1 MDKNKRIYY
10 VLMSLAAVAV
20 VLTAMACIV
29 IADGSLLYTLALV
42 VPLAL
47 VEAVIFMMLY
57 LYPTLCEQAQH
68 SEKKRHKPRMPYV
81 PDPEGFRWV
90 ESGVSSLGI
99 ALIILCLA
107 LTLIGQISWL
117 GFALLAVALLSG
129 TYAVNLYLTIRIY
142 RIAGQPVKKK
152 VAWHVLLEVVDVV
165 VDFFVL

>member
-1 MDKNKRIYY
+1 MEKNKRIYY

-68 SEKKRHKPRMPYV
+68 SEKKRRKPRMPYV

-99 ALIILCLA
+99 ALILLCLA
-107 LTLIGQISWL
+107 LALIGQISWL
-117 GFALLAVALLSG
+117 GFGLLAFGLLAA
-129 TYAVNLYLTIRIY
+129 TYAVNLYLTIRIH
-142 RIAGQPVKKK
+142 RIAGRPVKKRL
-152 VAWHVLLEVVDVV
+152 AWQLVLEAVDVV
-165 VDFFVL
+165 VDFFVF